1 MPETSSGRASGSVP
15 LISQRVLQQAQLS
28 PAPEGG
34 NRPAQRSEVVMAR
47 VISSTP
53 QPTSER
59 TSSPQP
65 SDDSARSK
73 DNTNDQQAER
83 PLYQIKLR
91 LDGRTVSVSSDRPL
105 PDNAQV
111 KLELVIENRPPNNSN
126 NSSALTPNNRAPN
139 NRAPANREPAKQEP
153 GNEFIKQIRVVA
165 IATDNGSPINALR
178 TLAPQATLAPAA
190 DTEQL
195 LQRLAALLKTTN
207 TLTATKPDTPMLQQ
221 WLALRL
227 PLSQAGAA
235 TANAA
240 MSTSTTTSTTTTM
253 STASATTTASAMTN
267 SALRAYLTQSGQTGV
282 ASHQGGAGSATPQDK
297 LQQLL
302 SRTDLPDS
310 VRGVLQNYS
319 NQLLSP
325 DSPQGTRQQLHN
337 SGLTFEHK
345 LVSLISRIA
354 SAADPST
361 TNTSTTNTSTTD
373 PSTRNTSTTSTTSA
387 SAGSAS
393 GAAGTT
399 GKQTPDTSQNVFQQ
413 LWQQRQVAGEAA
425 RPGAARSVSEALT
438 ATRQKLENAFQ
449 SALSVA
455 TSSDKKSVTSTQQQA
470 LQTSLQQL
478 LSSDFKAV
486 LSRGLQLWLGQI
498 LAQQQSP
505 SQNQQLPQHTPGQ
518 PPTGQHTSASQTSA
532 SQTSASA
539 NSSINSNTNSAQS
552 VQGNALLNAVERA
565 PEGLRLLQSALA
577 TLELEQM
584 QRLQQSDQ
592 QWQLNIPL
600 LVRHDGTLHEVRMQ
614 LMKEDASDPEAAERN
629 KTTNWRVHLHF
640 ELQQLGPLDV
650 EVNMAMPR
658 VSATFWSETQ
668 STLAALQPALQPLQQ
683 SLRAQGVEVDVLSA
697 RYGRLP
703 ERQHNQIQTSLVDLN
718 V

>member
-28 PAPEGG
+28 PSSEGG
-34 NRPAQRSEVVMAR
+34 NRPVQRSEVVVAR

-53 QPTSER
+53 QQTSER
-59 TSSPQP
+59 TSQ
-65 SDDSARSK
+65 SK
-73 DNTNDQQAER
+73 DSTSQSKDSTSQHRSSINGQQAER

-111 KLELVIENRPPNNSN
+111 KLELVIERRPPNNSN
-126 NSSALTPNNRAPN
+126 NSSALTPNNREPN
-139 NRAPANREPAKQEP
+139 NREPNNREPGSRELS
-153 GNEFIKQIRVVA
+153 NEVIKQIRVVA
-165 IATDNGSPINALR
+165 IATDNGSPISALR

-207 TLTATKPDTPMLQQ
+207 STANPLPLATLNPLTATKPDTPLLQQ

-227 PLSQAGAA
+227 PLSQTGAQPATSEPAAA
-235 TANAA
+235 T
-240 MSTSTTTSTTTTM
+240 S
-253 STASATTTASAMTN
+253 SATTTAAATSATATAATTAATTTAIN
-267 SALRAYLTQSGQTGV
+267 SALRAYLNQSGPVASHQGV
-282 ASHQGGAGSATPQDK
+282 ASHQRGAGSATPQGN

-302 SRTDLPDS
+302 SRSDLPDN
-310 VRGVLQNYS
+310 VRGLLQNYS

-325 DSPQGTRQQLHN
+325 DSAQGARQQLHN

-354 SAADPST
+354 ST
-361 TNTSTTNTSTTD
+361 
-373 PSTRNTSTTSTTSA
+373 
-387 SAGSAS
+387 GSA
-393 GAAGTT
+393 AGETGT
-399 GKQTPDTSQNVFQQ
+399 AGKQAPDASQSVFQQ
-413 LWQQRQVAGEAA
+413 LWQQRQATGETAT
-425 RPGAARSVSEALT
+425 PGAARSVAEALT

-449 SALSVA
+449 SAL
-455 TSSDKKSVTSTQQQA
+455 TGTTGSDKKAVTSTQQQV

-498 LAQQQSP
+498 LAQQQR
-505 SQNQQLPQHTPGQ
+505 QQQSHQQAPAQ
-518 PPTGQHTSASQTSA
+518 PPTGQHTSGPQTSGQQLPGQPSPA
-532 SQTSASA
+532 
-539 NSSINSNTNSAQS
+539 NTNSNSSNAQGN

-600 LVRHDGTLHEVRMQ
+600 LVRHDGELHEVRMQ

-683 SLRAQGVEVDVLSA
+683 SLRSQGVEVDVLSA

>member
-1 MPETSSGRASGSVP
+1 M
-15 LISQRVLQQAQLS
+15 
-28 PAPEGG
+28 
-34 NRPAQRSEVVMAR
+34 QRSEVVVAR

-53 QPTSER
+53 QQTSER
-59 TSSPQP
+59 TSAPQP
-65 SDDSARSK
+65 NDDSARREDSTSQSK
-73 DNTNDQQAER
+73 DSTSQHKSSINGQQAER

-111 KLELVIENRPPNNSN
+111 KLELVIEKRPPNNSN
-126 NSSALTPNNRAPN
+126 NSSALTSDNRETN
-139 NRAPANREPAKQEP
+139 NREPGSRELS
-153 GNEFIKQIRVVA
+153 NEVIKQIRVVA
-165 IATDNGSPINALR
+165 IATDNGLPISALR

-195 LQRLAALLKTTN
+195 LQRLAALLKTANSTAV
-207 TLTATKPDTPMLQQ
+207 TPTPLTAAKPDIPLLQQ

-227 PLSQAGAA
+227 PLSQTGAQPAISDPAAA
-235 TANAA
+235 TSSAA
-240 MSTSTTTSTTTTM
+240 TTAAA
-253 STASATTTASAMTN
+253 STATATAATTAATTTAIN
-267 SALRAYLTQSGQTGV
+267 SALRAYLNQSGPVASHQGV
-282 ASHQGGAGSATPQDK
+282 ASHQRGAGSATPQGN

-302 SRTDLPDS
+302 SRSDLPDN
-310 VRGVLQNYS
+310 VRGLLQNYS

-325 DSPQGTRQQLHN
+325 DSAQGARQQLHN
-337 SGLTFEHK
+337 SGLAFEHK

-354 SAADPST
+354 SAA
-361 TNTSTTNTSTTD
+361 NTSTGATD
-373 PSTRNTSTTSTTSA
+373 TSA
-387 SAGSAS
+387 SSATR
-393 GAAGTT
+393 ATDTA
-399 GKQTPDTSQNVFQQ
+399 GKQAPDASQSVFQQ
-413 LWQQRQVAGEAA
+413 LWQQRQATGETAT
-425 RPGAARSVSEALT
+425 PGAARSVAEALT

-449 SALSVA
+449 SAL
-455 TSSDKKSVTSTQQQA
+455 TGTTGSDKKAVTSTQQQV

-498 LAQQQSP
+498 LAQQQR
-505 SQNQQLPQHTPGQ
+505 QQQSHQQAPAQ
-518 PPTGQHTSASQTSA
+518 PPTGQHTSGPQTSGQQLPGQPSPA
-532 SQTSASA
+532 
-539 NSSINSNTNSAQS
+539 NTNSNSSNAQGN

-600 LVRHDGTLHEVRMQ
+600 LVRHDDTLHEVRMQ

-683 SLRAQGVEVDVLSA
+683 SLRSQGVEVDVLSA